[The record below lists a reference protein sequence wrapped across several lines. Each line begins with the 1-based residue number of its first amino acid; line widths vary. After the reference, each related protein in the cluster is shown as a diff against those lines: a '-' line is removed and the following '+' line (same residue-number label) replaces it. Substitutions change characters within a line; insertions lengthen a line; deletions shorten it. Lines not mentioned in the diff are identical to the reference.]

1 MEAAEI
7 AQALAGLSGLRV
19 TVLDDCVCVYLPAID
34 DSVQLLAGQV
44 QRFTSMFAPNG
55 DPALEFVI
63 GDEHEVWPLIIV
75 ADGVAFAPEDP
86 VAVLDSP
93 IPFQI
98 TNAPHLVAYS
108 EMERDAEEIA
118 LASESSDEIDLYLA
132 AGSYL
137 LLRCF
142 IAGAVRLGLRPIHT
156 VAWWH
161 RGWEALAGDV
171 PLPPFR
177 FDPVWDELTRDAA
190 HVTLAPSTAPDDAN
204 DVAAIAAL
212 TVADF
217 QLLEP
222 RLTVVQLD
230 DEFVSSWKLWIPIT
244 PMSLADTLMAG
255 LGGAEADLALYPDG
269 GGSID
274 LTLQADGETRAILQ
288 LRFTFRDHEMAIDEI
303 RIAQSATGRGLFQRM
318 IFNTERLASLLG
330 LGSLT
335 VLATDIGSY
344 ALATVGVYPRDTALF
359 RKIHPAA
366 NRPLSPDATGAQA
379 SDEAEPSPRDL
390 PPPG

>member
-161 RGWEALAGDV
+161 RGWEALAGG
-171 PLPPFR
+171 R
-177 FDPVWDELTRDAA
+177 HSASI
-190 HVTLAPSTAPDDAN
+190 PSGT
-204 DVAAIAAL
+204 
-212 TVADF
+212 
-217 QLLEP
+217 
-222 RLTVVQLD
+222 
-230 DEFVSSWKLWIPIT
+230 S
-244 PMSLADTLMAG
+244 
-255 LGGAEADLALYPDG
+255 
-269 GGSID
+269 
-274 LTLQADGETRAILQ
+274 
-288 LRFTFRDHEMAIDEI
+288 
-303 RIAQSATGRGLFQRM
+303 
-318 IFNTERLASLLG
+318 
-330 LGSLT
+330 
-335 VLATDIGSY
+335 
-344 ALATVGVYPRDTALF
+344 
-359 RKIHPAA
+359 
-366 NRPLSPDATGAQA
+366 
-379 SDEAEPSPRDL
+379 
-390 PPPG
+390 

>member
-1 MEAAEI
+1 MRRTW
-7 AQALAGLSGLRV
+7 SR
-19 TVLDDCVCVYLPAID
+19 T
-34 DSVQLLAGQV
+34 
-44 QRFTSMFAPNG
+44 RRWNG
-55 DPALEFVI
+55 TPRR
-63 GDEHEVWPLIIV
+63 
-75 ADGVAFAPEDP
+75 
-86 VAVLDSP
+86 SP
-93 IPFQI
+93 SP
-98 TNAPHLVAYS
+98 
-108 EMERDAEEIA
+108 R
-118 LASESSDEIDLYLA
+118 SSDEIDLYLA